1 MMLQFVKDLLLK
13 DLPLKLVSLA
23 LAIALWATVAS
34 VLKKN
39 EQERAR
45 GETMNS
51 NKQFQGVP
59 VAVVFTGGDATGYT
73 VKPAK
78 VTVFIQGTP
87 EAITALSPASVQAQI
102 DLTYWDGRANL
113 PMPVQVISPAGTA
126 MVSVSPAEVEVV
138 PPEPR
143 PTTSF
148 ESGLESESE
157 SKPESE

>member
-1 MMLQFVKDLLLK
+1 MIQFVKDLLLK

-23 LAIALWATVAS
+23 LAIALWATVSS
-34 VLKKN
+34 VLQKS
-39 EQERAR
+39 EQERER

-59 VAVVFTGGDATGYT
+59 VAVVYTGGDATGFQ

-87 EAITALSPASVQAQI
+87 EAITELAPASVQAQV
-102 DLTYWDGRANL
+102 DLSYWDRRTSM

-126 MVSVSPAEVEVV
+126 MVSVSPAEVEVI
-138 PPEPR
+138 PPEPL
-143 PTTSF
+143 PAA
-148 ESGLESESE
+148 L
-157 SKPESE
+157 PESETKSESASDP